1 MRLLFLISLLA
12 VMLCN
17 TARAQS
23 QTTPHAD
30 TSATILKPLA
40 PDAWLSKDKA
50 DHALASAFL
59 VGAQYYVAHRELE
72 RSHEQS
78 MSIAIGSTLVIGLGK
93 EIYDHVSRKGTPSV
107 KDVVAD
113 VLGIGVAAIL
123 LSR

>member
-12 VMLCN
+12 LLLN
-17 TARAQS
+17 NAALAQ
-23 QTTPHAD
+23 TPKSVATD
-30 TSATILKPLA
+30 TSSAALKPLA
-40 PDAWLSKDKA
+40 QDKWINKDKA
-50 DHALASAFL
+50 DHMLASAFL

-113 VLGIGVAAIL
+113 VLGIGVAAVL

>member
-1 MRLLFLISLLA
+1 MRLFYSISLLA

-17 TARAQS
+17 IARAQS
-23 QTTPHAD
+23 QSAPHAD
-30 TSATILKPLA
+30 TSAAIIKPLA
-40 PDAWLSKDKA
+40 QDAWSSKDKA
-50 DHALASAFL
+50 DHVLASAFL

-78 MSIAIGSTLVIGLGK
+78 MTIAIGSTLVLGLGK

-113 VLGIGVAAIL
+113 VLGIAAAAVL